1 MSYAGATLSLSYY
14 TVFYN
19 DVLFVCVR
27 YIAAH
32 LVGRRLI
39 YPGSLLLLNIAVGVF
54 YISRFN
60 IEFLCVVSE

>member
-1 MSYAGATLSLSYY
+1 MLGQHFRFHTILC
-14 TVFYN
+14 VFYN